1 MVKKRQ
7 IKNLTQLQ
15 QISDVAWLVRQ
26 GEKRLGILNKDIQEK
41 FFYITGKESVKFD
54 NEKAVVKHFG
64 NVHLFTKQVDEPTV
78 LSEEFF
84 IKGFQID
91 YDNPYP
97 LDTSH
102 PDYDERVPLYTK
114 TADSNVYY
122 AAGWYGINF
131 EKGWKRAKGPK
142 YVTLATYGYIGPFKT
157 EIECKIEVKKL
168 NKLKNK

>member
-1 MVKKRQ
+1 MVSNKQ
-7 IKNLTQLQ
+7 QKNKTQLQ

-41 FFYITGKESVKFD
+41 FFYITGKEFIGFD
-54 NEKAVVKHFG
+54 DETEVVKHFG
-64 NVHLFTKQVDEPTV
+64 NIHLFTDQVNQPTT

-84 IKGFQID
+84 IKGYQID
-91 YDNPYP
+91 YDRPYP
-97 LDTSH
+97 LDFTH

-114 TADSNVYY
+114 TVDSNVYY

-142 YVTLATYGYIGPFKT
+142 YITLATYGFIGPFKT
-157 EIECKIEVKKL
+157 EMECKTEVKKL
-168 NKLKNK
+168 NKIKNK